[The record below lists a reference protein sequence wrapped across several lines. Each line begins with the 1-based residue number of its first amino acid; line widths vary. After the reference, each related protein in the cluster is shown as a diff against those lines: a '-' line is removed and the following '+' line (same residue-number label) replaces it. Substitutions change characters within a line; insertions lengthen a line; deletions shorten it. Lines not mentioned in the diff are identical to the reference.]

1 MTRDKWNPLQYE
13 RFKSERAQPF
23 HDLLALVRP
32 EPNMRV
38 ADLGCGTGE
47 LTRRLH
53 ETLGARET
61 VGIDTSEAMLEKSTE
76 FAGSGV
82 RFEQGNIA
90 AFQPSE
96 PYDLLFSN
104 AALHWVPGHTELL
117 ARLSASLSERGQL
130 AVQVPANDDHPSQ
143 STAREVAT
151 EELFADALG
160 GYVGQRPVLRPEEYS
175 TLLYRLGFREQ
186 HVRLQVYGHL
196 LASRQEVVEWVKGT
210 TLTPYQE
217 RLRADLYD
225 RFLARYRDVLL
236 PRLEDTQ
243 PYYYTFKRILFWARR

>member
-1 MTRDKWNPLQYE
+1 MTQDAWNPQQYE
-13 RFKSERAQPF
+13 RFKSERTQPF

-32 EPNMRV
+32 EPGMRV

-47 LTRRLH
+47 LTRWLH

-61 VGIDTSEAMLEKSTE
+61 VGIDSSNAMLEKSTE
-76 FAGSGV
+76 FTGHGV
-82 RFEQGNIA
+82 RFEQGDIA

-104 AALHWVPGHTELL
+104 AALQWVPGHSKLL

-143 STAREVAT
+143 ATAREVAA
-151 EELFADALG
+151 EGVYADALG
-160 GYVGQRPVLRPEEYS
+160 GYAGHRPVLRPEEYS
-175 TLLYRLGFREQ
+175 TLLYKLGFRKQ

-217 RLRADLYD
+217 RLPADLYD
-225 RFLARYRDVLL
+225 RFLAHYRDVLL

-243 PYYYTFKRILFWARR
+243 PYYYPFKRILFWAQR